1 MRFLFA
7 SLFIVQLFI
16 FPAQTIPP
24 IPNCVATVS
33 GSITIFA
40 NQDNAWNAV
49 LWQTDKPC
57 RLDFRLSIN
66 GYLAQIKGYT
76 FNAPGVTC
84 TQNAWSIACYGE
96 ITETATLDVDLQ
108 GLTTLGNTD
117 AWLEDHTATWQR
129 VWITSLQKLLFP
141 IIQLGAL

>member
-1 MRFLFA
+1 MQLLVTLFLFA
-7 SLFIVQLFI
+7 RLFA

-24 IPNCVATVS
+24 IPNCTATVS
-33 GSITIFA
+33 DSITIFA

-49 LWQTDKPC
+49 FWQTDKPC
-57 RLDFRLSIN
+57 RLDFRFAIN

-76 FNAPGVTC
+76 FNAPAVTC

-96 ITETATLDVDLQ
+96 ITESTALDVDLQ

-129 VWITSLQKLLFP
+129 VWITAWQKTFLAF
-141 IIQLGAL
+141 ITQ